1 MATGVALMLLGL
13 SPLAL
18 AQPPVWQFLS
28 DGLEEVRLKVVAV
41 APEEPRLLYTGS
53 SRAVAMSEDGGRTW
67 RVCAHLPGGAELT
80 DVALDP
86 FDSRHVLAAT
96 TNGLYGSLDG
106 GRRWTRLFRGTGEGE
121 SRCHVVRF
129 HPTHRQVVFLGT
141 GGGLFFSA
149 DDGRQWQALG
159 AGLTH
164 QAIVDFAVDPSD
176 PARIYALSEQGL
188 FAGSLTDQTW
198 HRLLVFASVEAPSAA
213 LEETDEEAQEEA
225 APVGL
230 PTSLAIDPQDPQRL
244 YLATT
249 HGLRVSGDGG
259 TSWQRATALG
269 LGAAQIRDLLLQA
282 HSPTVAYAATS
293 QGVARYLSTEERW
306 EALDAGLPTQ
316 SVHQLAATASKLFAA
331 TDQGLYAL
339 DLTEEQLLQGNWP
352 SPRELL
358 GNFVHEPTIE
368 QVQQTAMRYAEV
380 EPEKIQRWR
389 RQASMKALLPT
400 FKIGYDR
407 KNDTYISSSITS
419 TATRAFQTE
428 DPSTSWDASVT
439 WDFGDLIWNG
449 DQTSIDVRS
458 KLMVQ
463 LRDDIL
469 DDVTRTFFER
479 RRLQVELLTTPP
491 SDPKAQLDKELRL
504 QELTARLDGLT
515 GGWFSKELEA
525 NQPRR

>member
-1 MATGVALMLLGL
+1 MATGVALMLLGFE
-13 SPLAL
+13 PLAL
-18 AQPPVWQFLS
+18 AQSPVWQFLS
-28 DGLEEVRLKVVAV
+28 NGLEEVRLKVVTV
-41 APEEPRLLYTGS
+41 APDQPRLLYAGS
-53 SRAVAMSEDGGRTW
+53 SRAVAVSEDGGRTW

-96 TNGLYGSLDG
+96 TNGLYGSVDG
-106 GRRWTRLFRGTGEGE
+106 GRRWTRLFRGAGEGE

-129 HPTHRQVVFLGT
+129 HPTHRQAVFLGT
-141 GGGLFFSA
+141 AGGLFFSA
-149 DDGRQWQALG
+149 DGGRQWQALG
-159 AGLTH
+159 AGLMH
-164 QAIVDFAVDPSD
+164 QAIVDVVIHPRD
-176 PARIYALSEQGL
+176 PARLYALSEQGL

-198 HRLLVFASVEAPSAA
+198 HRLLAFASVEAPSTA

-225 APVGL
+225 APL
-230 PTSLAIDPQDPQRL
+230 DSPTSLAIDPQDPQRL

-249 HGLRVSGDGG
+249 DGLRVSGDGG
-259 TSWQRATALG
+259 SSWQRAAALG

-293 QGVARYLSTEERW
+293 QGVVRYLSTEERW
-306 EALDAGLPTQ
+306 ETLDAGLPTQ

-358 GNFVHEPTIE
+358 GNFVHEPTIK

-389 RQASMKALLPT
+389 RQASTKALLPT
-400 FKIGYDR
+400 LAVSANPNLTDFRHWDSGTNPDSLLKGER
-407 KNDTYISSSITS
+407 DTEWKTSIT
-419 TATRAFQTE
+419 
-428 DPSTSWDASVT
+428 WDL
-439 WDFGDLIWNG
+439 GDLIWND

-479 RRLQVELLTTPP
+479 RRLQVELLTDPP
-491 SDPKAQLDKELRL
+491 SDPKTQLAKELRM

-515 GGWFSKELEA
+515 GGWFSEELEA

>member
-1 MATGVALMLLGL
+1 MATGIILMLLGL
-13 SPLAL
+13 EPPAF

-41 APEEPRLLYTGS
+41 APDQPRRLYAGS

-67 RVCAHLPGGAELT
+67 RTSAPLPGGAELT
-80 DVALDP
+80 GMALDP

-96 TNGLYGSLDG
+96 TNGLYGSVDG
-106 GRRWTRLFRGTGEGE
+106 GRLWTRLFRGTGEGE

-129 HPTHRQVVFLGT
+129 HPTHRHAVFLGT

-149 DDGRQWQALG
+149 DGGRQWQALG

-164 QAIVDFAVDPSD
+164 QAIVDVVVDPHD
-176 PARIYALSEQGL
+176 PARLYALSEQGV
-188 FAGSLTDQTW
+188 FAGSLEDPTW
-198 HRLLVFASVEAPSAA
+198 HRLLAFAGVEALSAT
-213 LEETDEEAQEEA
+213 LEEIDEEAQEEA
-225 APVGL
+225 APFGL

-259 TSWQRATALG
+259 MSWQRATALG
-269 LGAAQIRDLLLQA
+269 LGAVPIRHLLLQA
-282 HSPTVAYAATS
+282 RSPTTAYAATS
-293 QGVARYLSTEERW
+293 QGVARYLSVEERW
-306 EALDAGLPTQ
+306 ETLDAGLPTR

-358 GNFVHEPTIE
+358 GNFVHEPTIG

-400 FKIGYDR
+400 LDVSANPNLTDFRHWDSGTNPDSLLKGER
-407 KNDTYISSSITS
+407 DTEWNTSIT
-419 TATRAFQTE
+419 
-428 DPSTSWDASVT
+428 WDL
-439 WDFGDLIWNG
+439 GDLIWND

-463 LRDDIL
+463 LRDDIM
-469 DDVTRTFFER
+469 DDVTRTFFAR
-479 RRLQVELLTTPP
+479 RRAQVELLTAPP
-491 SDPKAQLDKELRL
+491 GDPKAQLDKELRL

-515 GGWFSKELEA
+515 GGWFSRQLEF
-525 NQPRR
+525 NGKR